1 MQAGDPRDTDEM
13 SLVKLGIR
21 SVRNLESVDIFPSA
35 NLNLIIGKNASGKTS
50 FLEAI
55 YILGRGKSFR
65 PHSAEKVIQVEH
77 PSLSVFGIVEEE
89 HGREVRIGLE
99 RSHSELKLRIDGEKA
114 NKVSELATLLPIQII
129 HPNSHKLFEEGPRFR
144 RNYLDWGVFH
154 VEQLFFP
161 AWRRYQRGLKQRN
174 AALRARKD
182 KDTATAWDP
191 EIIDAATIIHECRDR
206 YVEMLKKR
214 LPDYIEPIMDPL
226 SLEVYYQ
233 RGWSQSESYKD
244 ALKGR
249 LDQDF
254 EQGYTKAGPHRADLQ
269 FKVDGINATE
279 RVSRGQQKILVASCL
294 LAQAGIYSEL
304 SGRRCV
310 LLVDDLAAELDL
322 YHRKKLINALAEMDA
337 QVFITAIEAE
347 QLLDGL
353 PDVEMKMFHVEH
365 GKLKEMV
372 Q

>member
-13 SLVKLGIR
+13 SLLKLGIR
-21 SVRNLESVDIFPSA
+21 SVRNLESVDISPSA
-35 NLNLIIGKNASGKTS
+35 NLNLVIGENASGKTS

-65 PHSAEKVIQVEH
+65 SHSAEKVIQVKH
-77 PSLSVFGIVEEE
+77 PSLSVFGVVEEE
-89 HGREVRIGLE
+89 HGREVRVGLE
-99 RSHSELKLRIDGEKA
+99 RSHSELRLRIDEEKA
-114 NKVSELATLLPIQII
+114 NTVSELASLLPIQII
-129 HPNSHKLFEEGPRFR
+129 QPNSHKLFEEGPRFR
-144 RNYLDWGVFH
+144 RSYLDWGVFH
-154 VEQLFFP
+154 VEQPFFP
-161 AWRRYQRGLKQRN
+161 AWQRYQRGLKQRN
-174 AALRARKD
+174 AALRSRKD
-182 KDTATAWDP
+182 RETATAWDP
-191 EIIDAATIIHECRDR
+191 EIIDAANIIHECRDR
-206 YVEMLKKR
+206 YVETLKKR
-214 LPDYIEPIMDPL
+214 LPDYIEPIMEL
-226 SLEVYYQ
+226 QSLEIQYR
-233 RGWSQSESYKD
+233 RGWGQSESYKD
-244 ALKGR
+244 VLKER

-269 FKVDGINATE
+269 FKVDGVNATE

-294 LAQAGIYSEL
+294 LAQAGVYSER

-322 YHRKKLINALAEMDA
+322 HHRKKLMKTLAQMNA
-337 QVFITAIEAE
+337 QVFVTAIEAE
-347 QLLDGL
+347 HLLDGL